1 MDINKVMAEALDGL
15 YNNPNY
21 GGYSDAPR
29 KDFGPQSNQQGYNFP
44 YQKNASLFPATTPS
58 PEQTSDMP
66 WPLQTVTQDLAD
78 SFIFLVTASNKME
91 NCLKLNT
98 TLDEKQKK
106 KLNSLLNYSGKILGA
121 IKDLDA
127 KLNFFLDLA
136 SSLEPINPLQE
147 RDPNQISVDVP
158 RKKE

>member
-1 MDINKVMAEALDGL
+1 MNLDKALLEALDGL

-21 GGYSDAPR
+21 GGYSDPPR

-44 YQKNASLFPATTPS
+44 YQKNAPLFPSTGMP
-58 PEQTSDMP
+58 PEQTEGMP

-78 SFIFLVTASNKME
+78 SFVFLTTAANKME

-98 TLDEKQKK
+98 SISSKQKK

-127 KLNFFLDLA
+127 KLNFHLDMA

-147 RDPNQISVDVP
+147 RDPNRISVDVP
-158 RKKE
+158 GEKE